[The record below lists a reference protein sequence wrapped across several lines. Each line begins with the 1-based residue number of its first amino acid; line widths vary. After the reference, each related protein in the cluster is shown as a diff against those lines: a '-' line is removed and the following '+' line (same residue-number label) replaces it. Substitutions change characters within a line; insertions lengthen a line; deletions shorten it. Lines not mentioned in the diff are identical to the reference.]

1 MSVEITTTSYC
12 APPATRHPCK
22 RLVADNGLRNGV
34 SFTFF
39 DHIQIGRHKE
49 GRDAPGFLLVK
60 DPTVSSRHCV
70 ITQDPDGCC
79 FVRDTSRNGTRL
91 NGRRLSPNLKTE
103 FRIGQVLS
111 IGKGLELRLEGDAPA
126 QVGFEHEST
135 DGTLGVSNSVPV
147 TVLVGDI
154 RDYTGLVQ
162 RVASS
167 EVQDSVGRLF
177 EQLERRV
184 VKLGGT
190 LKEFQGDAIFAFWE
204 AGSTENHAINACRA
218 ALALDR
224 LVEEMANDRSIWRV
238 EGFPL
243 HMDWA
248 LASGLVMISG
258 YGSEGALGLSM
269 VGETVVL
276 AFRIEKFADESTGR
290 IITCPIT
297 KKMASESFEFKDV
310 GSKKSKGF
318 ETSHKLFSLVKE
330 KTRVSPFLRFVRIR
344 A

>member
-1 MSVEITTTSYC
+1 V
-12 APPATRHPCK
+12 R
-22 RLVADNGLRNGV
+22 V

-39 DHIQIGRHKE
+39 DHIEIGRDKE
-49 GRDAPGFLLVK
+49 GRDAPGLLLVK

-70 ITQDPDGCC
+70 ITQDPDGRC

-103 FRIGQVLS
+103 LKIGQILS
-111 IGKGLELRLEGDAPA
+111 IGKGLELRLEGEAPT
-126 QVGFEHEST
+126 QTPFEQEPT
-135 DGTLGVSNSVPV
+135 DGTLGVSNPTPVTVLVVSNPTPV

-162 RVASS
+162 RAAAS
-167 EVQDSVGRLF
+167 EVQDSVGRVF
-177 EQLERRV
+177 EQLERAV

-204 AGSTENHAINACRA
+204 AGSTENYAVDACRA

-224 LVEEMANDRSIWRV
+224 LVEEMADDRSIWQV
-238 EGFPL
+238 EGFSL

-248 LASGLVMISG
+248 LATGIVMISG

-276 AFRIEKFADESTGR
+276 AFRIEKFADESTGP
-290 IITCPIT
+290 IIACPIT
-297 KKMASESFEFKDV
+297 KKMASDSFVFNDI
-310 GSKKSKGF
+310 GSKKAKGF
-318 ETSHKLFSLVKE
+318 ENSHKLFSLVKE
-330 KTRVSPFLRFVRIR
+330 KK
-344 A
+344 

>member
-1 MSVEITTTSYC
+1 MIAGTTTTSYC
-12 APPATRHPCK
+12 APPPTSHPSK
-22 RLVADNGLRNGV
+22 RLVVDNGLGNGT

-39 DHIQIGRHKE
+39 DHIEIGRYQG
-49 GRDAPGFLLVK
+49 GREVPGLLLVK

-70 ITQDPDGCC
+70 ITQDPDGRC

-103 FRIGQVLS
+103 LKIGQTLS
-111 IGKGLELRLEGDAPA
+111 IGKGLELRLDGEAPA
-126 QVGFEHEST
+126 QIPFEQEPT
-135 DGTLGVSNSVPV
+135 DGTIGVSNPVPV

-162 RVASS
+162 RAASS
-167 EVQDSVGRLF
+167 EVQDSVGRVF
-177 EQLERRV
+177 EQLERAV

-204 AGSTENHAINACRA
+204 AGSTENHAVDACRA
-218 ALALDR
+218 ALVLDR
-224 LVEEMANDRSIWRV
+224 LIEELAGDRSIWQV
-238 EGFPL
+238 EDFPL

-276 AFRIEKFADESTGR
+276 AFRIEKYADESTGP
-290 IITCPIT
+290 IIACPTT
-297 KKMASESFEFKDV
+297 KMMASESFEFKDV
-310 GSKKSKGF
+310 GLRKAKGF
-318 ETSHKLFSLVKE
+318 ENSHELFSLVKE
-330 KTRVSPFLRFVRIR
+330 KVRGVGG
-344 A
+344 

>member
-1 MSVEITTTSYC
+1 
-12 APPATRHPCK
+12 
-22 RLVADNGLRNGV
+22 
-34 SFTFF
+34 
-39 DHIQIGRHKE
+39 
-49 GRDAPGFLLVK
+49 
-60 DPTVSSRHCV
+60 
-70 ITQDPDGCC
+70 
-79 FVRDTSRNGTRL
+79 
-91 NGRRLSPNLKTE
+91 
-103 FRIGQVLS
+103 
-111 IGKGLELRLEGDAPA
+111 
-126 QVGFEHEST
+126 
-135 DGTLGVSNSVPV
+135 
-147 TVLVGDI
+147 LVGDI
-154 RDYTGLVQ
+154 RNYTGLVQ
-162 RVASS
+162 HAASS
-167 EVQDSVGRLF
+167 EVQESVGRVF
-177 EQLERRV
+177 EQLQRAV
-184 VKLGGT
+184 AQLGGT

-204 AGSTENHAINACRA
+204 AGSTENHAVDACRA

-224 LVEEMANDRSIWRV
+224 LVEEMADDRSIWQV

-276 AFRIEKFADESTGR
+276 AFRIEKFADKSTGP

-330 KTRVSPFLRFVRIR
+330 KP
-344 A
+344 

>member
-1 MSVEITTTSYC
+1 
-12 APPATRHPCK
+12 
-22 RLVADNGLRNGV
+22 VADNGLRNGV

-70 ITQDPDGCC
+70 ITQDPDGRC

-91 NGRRLSPNLKTE
+91 DGRRLSPNLKTE
-103 FRIGQVLS
+103 LKIGQTLS
-111 IGKGLELRLEGDAPA
+111 IGKDVELRLDGDAPTPA
-126 QVGFEHEST
+126 RFEEEPT
-135 DGTLGVSNSVPV
+135 DGTLGVTNSVPV

-154 RDYTGLVQ
+154 RDYTGLV
-162 RVASS
+162 RHAASS
-167 EVQDSVGRLF
+167 VVQDSVGRVF
-177 EQLERRV
+177 EKLERTV

-204 AGSTENHAINACRA
+204 AGSSQNHAVDACRA
-218 ALALDR
+218 AMALDR
-224 LVEEMANDRSIWRV
+224 LAEEMADDRSVWQV

-248 LASGLVMISG
+248 LATGLVTISG

-297 KKMASESFEFKDV
+297 KEMASESFVFNDV
-310 GSKKSKGF
+310 GSKKAKGF
-318 ETSHKLFSLVKE
+318 DNSHHLFSLVKE
-330 KTRVSPFLRFVRIR
+330 KK
-344 A
+344 

>member
-1 MSVEITTTSYC
+1 MSVGIFPTSYR
-12 APPATRHPCK
+12 APPATSHSSK
-22 RLVADNGLRNGV
+22 RLVVDNGLSNGV

-39 DHIQIGRHKE
+39 DHIEIGRHKE
-49 GRDAPGFLLVK
+49 GRDAPGLLLVK

-70 ITQDPDGCC
+70 ITQDPDGRC

-103 FRIGQVLS
+103 LKIGQILS
-111 IGKGLELRLEGDAPA
+111 IGKGLELRLDGDAPT
-126 QVGFEHEST
+126 QGEFEQEPT
-135 DGTLGVSNSVPV
+135 DGTIGVSNPVPV

-162 RVASS
+162 RAASS
-167 EVQDSVGRLF
+167 EVQDSVGRVF
-177 EQLERRV
+177 ERLERAV

-204 AGSTENHAINACRA
+204 AGSTENYAVDACRA

-224 LVEEMANDRSIWRV
+224 LVEEMANDRSIWQV
-238 EGFPL
+238 EGFSL

-276 AFRIEKFADESTGR
+276 AFRIEKFADESTGP
-290 IITCPIT
+290 IIACPIT
-297 KKMASESFEFKDV
+297 EKMASGAFEFKDI
-310 GSKKSKGF
+310 GSKKAKGF
-318 ETSHKLFSLVKE
+318 ENSHKLFSLVKE
-330 KTRVSPFLRFVRIR
+330 KK
-344 A
+344 

>member
-1 MSVEITTTSYC
+1 MSVGTTTTSYC
-12 APPATRHPCK
+12 APPATSHPSK
-22 RLVADNGLRNGV
+22 RLVVDAGLSNGV

-39 DHIQIGRHKE
+39 DHIEIGRYKE
-49 GRDAPGFLLVK
+49 DRDAPGLLLVK

-70 ITQDPDGCC
+70 ITQDPDGRC

-103 FRIGQVLS
+103 LKIGQILS
-111 IGKGLELRLEGDAPA
+111 IGKGLELRLEGEAPT
-126 QVGFEHEST
+126 QTPSEQEPT
-135 DGTLGVSNSVPV
+135 DGTLGVSNPTPV

-162 RVASS
+162 RAAAS
-167 EVQDSVGRLF
+167 EVQDSVGRVF
-177 EQLERRV
+177 EQLERAV

-204 AGSTENHAINACRA
+204 AGSTENHAVDACRA

-224 LVEEMANDRSIWRV
+224 LVEEMADDRSIWQV
-238 EGFPL
+238 EGFSL

-248 LASGLVMISG
+248 LATGIVMISG

-276 AFRIEKFADESTGR
+276 AFRIEKFADDSTGP
-290 IITCPIT
+290 IIACPIT
-297 KKMASESFEFKDV
+297 KKMASESFVFNDI
-310 GSKKSKGF
+310 GSKKAKGF
-318 ETSHKLFSLVKE
+318 ENSHKLFSLVKE
-330 KTRVSPFLRFVRIR
+330 KK
-344 A
+344 